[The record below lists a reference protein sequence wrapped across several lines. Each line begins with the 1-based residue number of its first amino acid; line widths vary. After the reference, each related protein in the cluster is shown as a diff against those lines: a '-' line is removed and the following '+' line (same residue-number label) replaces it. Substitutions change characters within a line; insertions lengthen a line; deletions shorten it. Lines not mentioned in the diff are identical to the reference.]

1 MKKNF
6 YLFLSLLF
14 VIVAFS
20 GCTGDISEPIQDNV
34 DNNITEET
42 TLHNETVPEGY
53 IGIYTVEDFDY
64 LRNSSTG
71 QYILMN
77 DIDMSNIDDWDG
89 INFQGTFD
97 GNNYEIQNYHF
108 ENGFFDTTTNA
119 VISNITISANISKT
133 TYVRDDGTW
142 TNGVG
147 VLANCITTN
156 YSESALSKITNIKIK
171 GEIHHTCGKEFG
183 TIAGVVEPGCK
194 TATVTMSNIVNEA
207 KIYDEKGCDSVGGVI
222 GAVYQQSSSNEYF
235 PAFDLSN
242 TVNKGDI
249 YVKSEVACYDGSK
262 IGGILGEGYGDIRSC
277 DNYGQINID
286 CPIAK
291 DNEENDGGYRE
302 NFICGGIIGANGY
315 YTKGYT
321 KIVGHGYPASI
332 NSCANY
338 GSIIS
343 ENCEYTGGIIGYTV
357 EGYDLSD
364 CGNFASISGVKA
376 GGIQGGGCYLAPL
389 YNCINTGSI
398 NGTNQ
403 SGAIICDF
411 FSNAP
416 EPQNCYYLNN
426 GVNCVGVKAAF
437 PNVYSIEENQLA
449 DSSVINLGDSW
460 SIDSNGI
467 KLNSTIENS
476 KL

>member
-20 GCTGDISEPIQDNV
+20 GCTRDISEPIQDNA

-53 IGIYTVEDFDY
+53 IGIYTVEDLDY

-119 VISNITISANISKT
+119 VISNITISANISET

-147 VLANCITTN
+147 VLANCIKTS

-171 GEIHHTCGKEFG
+171 GEIHHTCVKEFG
-183 TIAGVVEPGCK
+183 TIAGVVQPGCK
-194 TATVTMSNIVNEA
+194 TATVIMSNIVNEA
-207 KIYDEKGCDSVGGVI
+207 KIYDEKGCDSVGGII
-222 GAVYQQSSSNEYF
+222 GAVRQQNSSNEYF

-249 YVKSEVACYDGSK
+249 YVKSEVTCYDGSI
-262 IGGILGEGYGDIRSC
+262 IGGILGCGYGNISSC
-277 DNYGQINID
+277 DNYGQINVD

-291 DNEENDGGYRE
+291 DNEDNDAGYRE
-302 NFICGGIIGANGY
+302 IFICGGI
-315 YTKGYT
+315 
-321 KIVGHGYPASI
+321 VGQTGHYKNGYPASI

-343 ENCEYTGGIIGYTV
+343 DNCEYTGGIIGYTV
-357 EGYDLSD
+357 KSYDLSD

-376 GGIQGGGCYLAPL
+376 GGIQGGGRYLAPL

>member
-1 MKKNF
+1 
-6 YLFLSLLF
+6 
-14 VIVAFS
+14 
-20 GCTGDISEPIQDNV
+20 
-34 DNNITEET
+34 
-42 TLHNETVPEGY
+42 
-53 IGIYTVEDFDY
+53 
-64 LRNSSTG
+64 
-71 QYILMN
+71 MN

-147 VLANCITTN
+147 VLANCITTS

-171 GEIHHTCGKEFG
+171 GEIHHTCGTEFG

-194 TATVTMSNIVNEA
+194 TATVTMSNIVNES
-207 KIYDEKGCDSVGGVI
+207 KIYYDEKGCDSVGGVI
-222 GAVYQQSSSNEYF
+222 GAVYQQNSSNEYF

-249 YVKSEVACYDGSK
+249 YVKSEVTRYDGSI
-262 IGGILGEGYGDIRSC
+262 IGGILGCGYGNISSC

-291 DNEENDGGYRE
+291 GNEDNDAGYRV
-302 NFICGGIIGANGY
+302 FICGGI
-315 YTKGYT
+315 
-321 KIVGHGYPASI
+321 VGQTGPYRNGYPASI

-343 ENCEYTGGIIGYTV
+343 DNCEYTGGIIGYTV
-357 EGYDLSD
+357 KGYDLSD

-376 GGIQGGGCYLAPL
+376 GGIQGGGRYLAPL
-389 YNCINTGSI
+389 YNCINTGNI

>member
-147 VLANCITTN
+147 VLANCITTS

-171 GEIHHTCGKEFG
+171 GEIHHTCVKEFG

-207 KIYDEKGCDSVGGVI
+207 KIYYDEKGCDSVGGVI
-222 GAVYQQSSSNEYF
+222 GAVHQQNSSNEYF

-249 YVKSEVACYDGSK
+249 YVKSEEAGYSRSK
-262 IGGILGEGYGDIRSC
+262 IGGILGCGYGNISSC
-277 DNYGQINID
+277 DNYGQINVD

-291 DNEENDGGYRE
+291 DNEDNDASYQE
-302 NFICGGIIGANGY
+302 IFICGGI
-315 YTKGYT
+315 
-321 KIVGHGYPASI
+321 VGQTGPYRNGYPASI

-343 ENCEYTGGIIGYTV
+343 DNCEYTGGIIGYTV
-357 EGYDLSD
+357 KGYDLSD

-376 GGIQGGGCYLAPL
+376 GGIQGGGRYLAPL
-389 YNCINTGSI
+389 YNCINTGII

-426 GVNCVGVKAAF
+426 GVNCVGVKATF

>member
-1 MKKNF
+1 MKKIF
-6 YLFLSLLF
+6 SLFLTLLF
-14 VIVAFS
+14 FIVIFS
-20 GCTGDISEPIQDNV
+20 GCAGDVSEPNQDNT
-34 DNNITEET
+34 DTDITQET

-77 DIDMSNIDDWDG
+77 DIDMSNIDSWNG

-97 GNNYEIQNYHF
+97 GNNYEILNYHF

-142 TNGVG
+142 TSGIG
-147 VLANCITTN
+147 VLANSITTS
-156 YSESALSKITNIKIK
+156 YSENATSEITNVKIK
-171 GEIHHTCGKEFG
+171 GEIHHTCYVEFG
-183 TIAGVVEPGCK
+183 AIAGTVKPGCK
-194 TATVTMSNIVNEA
+194 TATVTMSDIVNEA
-207 KIYDEKGCDSVGGVI
+207 KIICEGKCYTDVGGIVGCI
-222 GAVYQQSSSNEYF
+222 YQQNSSDEDF
-235 PAFDLSN
+235 PAFELFN
-242 TVNKGDI
+242 AVNKGDI
-249 YVKSEVACYDGSK
+249 SIKSEEASSTK
-262 IGGILGEGYGDIRSC
+262 IGGILGIGYGNIRSC
-277 DNYGQINID
+277 DNYGKISID
-286 CPIAK
+286 SPIAK
-291 DNEENDGGYRE
+291 DDEDNNA
-302 NFICGGIIGANGY
+302 NFFCGGIIGATGY

-321 KIVGHGYPASI
+321 KTVGHGHMASI
-332 NSCANY
+332 NFCANY
-338 GSIIS
+338 GSIMS
-343 ENCEYTGGIIGYTV
+343 DNCEYVGGVIGYTV
-357 EGYDLSD
+357 ESYDLSD
-364 CGNFASISGVKA
+364 CGNFASISGVNA
-376 GGIQGGGCYLAPL
+376 GGIQAGGCYLATL
-389 YNCINTGSI
+389 YNCINTGTI

-437 PNVYSIEENQLA
+437 PNVYSIEENQLTDA
-449 DSSVINLGDSW
+449 SVINLGDSW
-460 SIDSNGI
+460 SVDENGT

>member
-1 MKKNF
+1 MKRNF

-147 VLANCITTN
+147 VLANCITTS

-171 GEIHHTCGKEFG
+171 GEIHHTCGTEFG

-207 KIYDEKGCDSVGGVI
+207 KIYYDEKGCNSIGGVI
-222 GAVYQQSSSNEYF
+222 GGVHQQSSSNEYF
-235 PAFDLSN
+235 PAFDLFN

-249 YVKSEVACYDGSK
+249 YVKSEVAYNYGSI
-262 IGGILGEGYGDIRSC
+262 IGGILGCGYGNISSC
-277 DNYGQINID
+277 DNYGQINVD
-286 CPIAK
+286 CPITK
-291 DNEENDGGYRE
+291 DNEDNDAGYGKF
-302 NFICGGIIGANGY
+302 FICGGIIGQTGPYRN
-315 YTKGYT
+315 
-321 KIVGHGYPASI
+321 GYPASI

-343 ENCEYTGGIIGYTV
+343 DNCEYTGGIIGYTV

-376 GGIQGGGCYLAPL
+376 GGIQGGGRYLAPL

-449 DSSVINLGDSW
+449 DSSVINLGDNW
-460 SIDSNGI
+460 SIDSNEI

>member
-147 VLANCITTN
+147 VLANCITTS

-171 GEIHHTCGKEFG
+171 GEIHHTCGTEFG

-207 KIYDEKGCDSVGGVI
+207 KIYYDEKGCDSVGGVI
-222 GAVYQQSSSNEYF
+222 GGVYQQSSSNEYF
-235 PAFDLSN
+235 PAFDLFN

-249 YVKSEVACYDGSK
+249 YVKSEVAYNDGSI
-262 IGGILGEGYGDIRSC
+262 IGGILGCGYGNISSC
-277 DNYGQINID
+277 DNYGQINVD

-291 DNEENDGGYRE
+291 DNEDNDAGYGKF
-302 NFICGGIIGANGY
+302 FICGGIIGQTGPYRN
-315 YTKGYT
+315 
-321 KIVGHGYPASI
+321 GYPASI

-343 ENCEYTGGIIGYTV
+343 DNCEYTGGIIGYTV
-357 EGYDLSD
+357 KDYDLSD

-376 GGIQGGGCYLAPL
+376 GGIQGGGRYLAPL

-398 NGTNQ
+398 TGTNQ

-416 EPQNCYYLNN
+416 ETQNCYYLNN

-467 KLNSTIENS
+467 KLKSTIENS